1 MKTQPPTCRVS
12 TAGEDV
18 AEDVEEEEGALK
30 LLVHFRLTAGGSAAG
45 TGGASATDGL
55 AKAVPAASSARMG
68 LVSGCWL
75 RRAARLRLRLGYS
88 EDSPE
93 IFSSVSKTRQCLL
106 LGA

>member
-18 AEDVEEEEGALK
+18 AEDVEEAEGALK

-55 AKAVPAASSARMG
+55 AKASSARMG

-93 IFSSVSKTRQCLL
+93 IFSSVSKNRQCLL